1 LMDESCDMGQEWL
14 PEGVVNRS
22 DWAGALYLQQPACYC
37 GEHQAAL
44 SHPKKSLVSGCPRK
58 LSKQLTPCWDLG
70 QRRGR

>member
-1 LMDESCDMGQEWL
+1 MSLMDESCDMGQEWL

-44 SHPKKSLVSGCPRK
+44 SHPKKKFS
-58 LSKQLTPCWDLG
+58 
-70 QRRGR
+70 